1 MTLRPFCF
9 EPEPQAL
16 TLLDDP
22 SRLFTF
28 LSIMAVM
35 AATPGPANLFS
46 IATGIAGG
54 P

>member
-9 EPEPQAL
+9 EPEPLEL
-16 TLLDDP
+16 TRLDDP
-22 SRLFTF
+22 SRLSNF
-28 LSIMAVM
+28 LGNIAVM